1 MDSPKKTDE
10 HKKMAFKGAATYRSM
25 YKRDWKIL
33 IQLQRLVATSMLFTV
48 FHLNEILHVIT
59 WILEM

>member
-1 MDSPKKTDE
+1 
-10 HKKMAFKGAATYRSM
+10 MAFKGAATYKSM